1 MNSPL
6 WPSGICDTEA
16 AGREKVRIGRNCD
29 LELCLPGELYIMKLK
44 KERYSML
51 YDMELIAHK
60 LVRWENFIH
69 SYRLPRWEEIPDFG
83 LYMEQVVVFLSD
95 ALCFMP
101 APESPKERLISAAAI
116 NNYVRLRLMPAPVKK
131 RYYRVHLAYL
141 LMIFTLKQSLSIR
154 DVQRLTPADLSS
166 EQVEAVYADYAERF
180 RRIALLFT
188 EQTRNAAQGMLCPEQ
203 NTDAT
208 VSGLAVMGALVSAF
222 ARILAEKIVRLQG
235 ADTQAVL
242 ALEEQGEPRV

>member
-6 WPSGICDTEA
+6 WPYGICDTEA

-101 APESPKERLISAAAI
+101 APESPKERLISSAAI

-141 LMIFTLKQSLSIR
+141 LMIGTSVGRKRECVRISRQHASGMKLCG
-154 DVQRLTPADLSS
+154 
-166 EQVEAVYADYAERF
+166 ERF
-180 RRIALLFT
+180 SGNSAAAVFIEKELPMRWEAAPKALFCVITLPF
-188 EQTRNAAQGMLCPEQ
+188 
-203 NTDAT
+203 
-208 VSGLAVMGALVSAF
+208 S
-222 ARILAEKIVRLQG
+222 
-235 ADTQAVL
+235 
-242 ALEEQGEPRV
+242 